1 MVNFC
6 SSNTFFIGR
15 SAIGVNI
22 KYTTSQ
28 HPNYSII
35 RLCTGNTY
43 CILVVLGPRSA
54 REFFTGRAIP
64 NDRNILKYCV
74 FPNSDEIKSLA
85 ERWRP
90 DKRCGD
96 KTSLPYGS
104 FAECNPDGKNPCCG
118 RPHGKCGSGFEFD
131 CDCPDCVDYRV
142 VKRIRESG
150 RLCDVMQR
158 GGFLKYGCFDDEKK
172 QFEFKCPHSNQFYTV
187 DTAFNDKTLEN
198 VFHSVSS
205 RCDDDPYAFQA
216 CGFTSEISNSDVACG
231 GYFCEQGGMGQPS
244 FIRCKGEGCKVE
256 NRDCKANKANICD
269 DKCDTIFSCEDEL
282 ECGGYR
288 YSLVCKIQQRDV
300 LMPVN
305 LICDGKKNCPTN
317 NWKEENC
324 DISGFHDTETCLHY
338 NTRVR
343 VPIFNY
349 TRCFLFDLDK
359 MVFPYCLDYREQT
372 NCSDAQRVGGYCLVD
387 GYRTSISKYVVCKGL
402 HLNLCDDG
410 LENECVAIETA
421 NSDCN
426 IHKHRLCDGI
436 IDCLDGKDENMYI
449 CNEMSKKVG
458 LICTRRFTR
467 VNSQFG
473 IPLTWIM
480 DNVTDCENN
489 EDEEENQEIWKICQ
503 GLDEET
509 QLILSA
515 GEKCQNVFKCPE
527 GGHVH
532 LEQLCDGVESC
543 KDGENKICRIA
554 RDLPV
559 IDTIASTNG
568 SAKKVCN
575 GAFCERE
582 SFKRRLIDVFG
593 VTNVDLIV
601 PPSKVSCKNFFGEQY
616 LFLSCMDLC
625 LEPDAICYLEIFGS
639 TLMHDSC
646 PGQYQDR
653 VYTFTQNNQIKFA
666 IKGQNGQYHQ
676 DLFQCKNSRCIEY
689 KQVCDLVD
697 NCGDMS
703 DEVNCTN
710 HMICEDTMNKKK
722 LQFISLSQKCDGIYD
737 CFDLS
742 DECNESCH
750 KEILGSLV
758 LKVICWLMGIL
769 AIVLNSGSVFRGLVS
784 LKEFRKKPTSLMVLY
799 NKTLVTLV
807 GCGDFLIGIYLVV
820 LSVYDSIIYRDK
832 FCRNQAKWLTG
843 NACLT
848 LGVVST
854 IGSQVSLFSM
864 TILSVI
870 RMVAMF
876 RRSMTHPHRLNLKS
890 CLSSGMLVL
899 GIVLASLAIACVPLL
914 PPLEDYFVQ
923 GVYYDP
929 SYKVFVGFPNK
940 EKHIAV
946 LKAYYNQNKTENT
959 TRRTADMTWRE
970 IGEEIDGMFTQ
981 NPEYGQ
987 LTRSPVHFYGNDGV
1001 CLFKYFV
1008 RTDDARRSRN
1018 NQGADREA
1026 EMDIVVWLMLAL
1038 NLLCFIVMSISYIVM
1053 AISRVRSSKRMGKG
1067 RNKKDQK
1074 LQRKITI
1081 IIMTDFLCWVPLI
1094 IISALHNLRQIDAS
1108 EWYIHFAMIVL
1119 PLNSVI
1125 NPLIYEDY
1133 TLALMKKN
1141 VRKLK
1146 RLSSTNWSTQA
1157 SVIQLEK
1164 TIEETAAT

>member
-1 MVNFC
+1 M
-6 SSNTFFIGR
+6 R
-15 SAIGVNI
+15 S
-22 KYTTSQ
+22 
-28 HPNYSII
+28 
-35 RLCTGNTY
+35 
-43 CILVVLGPRSA
+43 
-54 REFFTGRAIP
+54 
-64 NDRNILKYCV
+64 
-74 FPNSDEIKSLA
+74 
-85 ERWRP
+85 
-90 DKRCGD
+90 
-96 KTSLPYGS
+96 
-104 FAECNPDGKNPCCG
+104 
-118 RPHGKCGSGFEFD
+118 
-131 CDCPDCVDYRV
+131 
-142 VKRIRESG
+142 IRESG
-150 RLCDVMQR
+150 RSCDVMQR

-187 DTAFNDKTLEN
+187 DSIMAYRTHEYIL
-198 VFHSVSS
+198 HSVSNT
-205 RCDDDPYAFQA
+205 CDDDPYALQV
-216 CGFTSEISNSDVACG
+216 CGFTSELTNSDVACG
-231 GYFCEQGGMGQPS
+231 GYFCERGKYAQPS

-256 NRDCKANKANICD
+256 NRDCKATEVNICD
-269 DKCDTIFSCEDEL
+269 DKCDLIFSCEDEL

-288 YSLVCKIQQRDV
+288 YSLVCGTAYGDR
-300 LMPVN
+300 LPVN
-305 LICDGKKNCPTN
+305 QVCNGYMDCWTDNL
-317 NWKEENC
+317 EEEACEFSN
-324 DISGFHDTETCLHY
+324 SRDTCIHY
-338 NTRVR
+338 STQMK

-349 TRCFLFDLDK
+349 TRCSLFDHD
-359 MVFPYCLDYREQT
+359 MAVDPYCIDYREQT
-372 NCSDAQRVGGYCLVD
+372 NCSDTQRVGGYCLVD
-387 GYRTSISKYVVCKGL
+387 GYRTSLSKYVVCKGL
-402 HLNLCDDG
+402 HLHLCDDG
-410 LENECVAIETA
+410 IENECVTMTTS
-421 NSDCN
+421 NSDCKT

-436 IDCLDGKDENMYI
+436 NDCPDGGDENVDI
-449 CNEMSKKVG
+449 CDEMTKFG
-458 LICTRRFTR
+458 LTCTRRFTM
-467 VNSQFG
+467 VNSRIG
-473 IPLTWIM
+473 IPLAWIM
-480 DNVTDCENN
+480 DNVTDCENG
-489 EDEEENQEIWKICQ
+489 EDEQKSPEKWTSCPGHEE
-503 GLDEET
+503 GT
-509 QLILSA
+509 HLILPA
-515 GEKCQNVFKCPE
+515 GEKCKNVFKCPE
-527 GGHVH
+527 GGHVQ

-543 KDGENKICRIA
+543 GDKAENKICRIA
-554 RDLPV
+554 RDFPV

-582 SFKRRLIDVFG
+582 SFKRRLVDVFG
-593 VTNVDLIV
+593 VTNVDLII

-616 LFLSCMDLC
+616 VFLSCMDLC
-625 LEPDAICYLEIFGS
+625 LEPNAICLLDIFGS

-653 VYTFTQNNQIKFA
+653 VYTFTQNNQITFA

-676 DLFQCKNSRCIEY
+676 DFFQCKNSRCIEY

-742 DECNESCH
+742 DECNENCCQ
-750 KEILGSLV
+750 EILEGIA
-758 LKVICWLMGIL
+758 LKIACWVIGIL
-769 AIVLNSGSVFRGLVS
+769 AIVLNSGTVFRGLVS
-784 LKEFRKKPTSLMVLY
+784 LKDLKKKPTSLMVLY
-799 NKTLVTLV
+799 NKTLVTLI

-832 FCRNQAKWLTG
+832 FCRNQARWLTG

-890 CLSSGMLVL
+890 CLSSSILVL

-959 TRRTADMTWRE
+959 TQKITDMTWRE

-1018 NQGADREA
+1018 NQGADMEA

-1074 LQRKITI
+1074 LQRKISI

>member
-1 MVNFC
+1 M
-6 SSNTFFIGR
+6 
-15 SAIGVNI
+15 
-22 KYTTSQ
+22 Q
-28 HPNYSII
+28 
-35 RLCTGNTY
+35 
-43 CILVVLGPRSA
+43 
-54 REFFTGRAIP
+54 
-64 NDRNILKYCV
+64 
-74 FPNSDEIKSLA
+74 
-85 ERWRP
+85 
-90 DKRCGD
+90 KR
-96 KTSLPYGS
+96 
-104 FAECNPDGKNPCCG
+104 
-118 RPHGKCGSGFEFD
+118 
-131 CDCPDCVDYRV
+131 
-142 VKRIRESG
+142 
-150 RLCDVMQR
+150 
-158 GGFLKYGCFDDEKK
+158 GFLKYGCFNEEMK
-172 QFEFKCPHSNQFYTV
+172 QFRFKCPYSDQFYTV
-187 DTAFNDKTLEN
+187 KSTLMASDGFYDNDLLR
-198 VFHSVSS
+198 VSS
-205 RCDDDPYAFQA
+205 TCDDDPYASQA
-216 CGFTSEISNSDVACG
+216 CGFTIKVSDKDVSCG
-231 GYFCEQGGMGQPS
+231 GYFCAMDGFGQS
-244 FIRCKGEGCKVE
+244 SLYIKCEGDECKVE
-256 NRDCKANKANICD
+256 SRNCKSNIHSAQIRQLCD
-269 DKCDTIFSCEDEL
+269 DKCDEALTCEDEL
-282 ECGGYR
+282 ECGGLE
-288 YSLVCKIQQRDV
+288 YSLVCDKRR
-300 LMPVN
+300 LPVN
-305 LICDGKKNCPTN
+305 KICNTKTDCWGSNVGFDEVICDIT
-317 NWKEENC
+317 
-324 DISGFHDTETCLHY
+324 DSHDTNTCLHY
-338 NTRVR
+338 STQER
-343 VPIFNY
+343 VPIFNF
-349 TRCFLFDLDK
+349 TRCSLFDLGLD
-359 MVFPYCLDYREQT
+359 VYPYCIDYREQT

-402 HLNLCDDG
+402 NLNLCDDG
-410 LENECVAIETA
+410 LENECVAMTTRK
-421 NSDCN
+421 SDCET

-436 IDCLDGKDENMYI
+436 NDCLDGSDENVDK
-449 CNEMSKKVG
+449 CGELSNKFG
-458 LICTRRFTR
+458 FTCTRRFTMI
-467 VNSQFG
+467 NNQFG

-480 DNVTDCENN
+480 DNVTDCENG
-489 EDEEENQEIWKICQ
+489 EDEEENLKRWKICKGQ
-503 GLDEET
+503 NKT
-509 QLILSA
+509 AIFILPA
-515 GEKCQNVFKCPE
+515 GEKCKNVFKCPE
-527 GGHVH
+527 GGQVQ

-543 KDGENKICRIA
+543 EDEAENKICRIA
-554 RDLPV
+554 RDFPV
-559 IDTIASTNG
+559 IKTTASTGG
-568 SAKKVCN
+568 SAKSVCTQ
-575 GAFCERE
+575 ASCERK
-582 SFKRRLIDVFG
+582 SFKRHWGDVFAI
-593 VTNVDLIV
+593 TNVNLIV
-601 PPSKVSCKNFFGEQY
+601 PPSKVSCKTFFGEQY
-616 LFLSCMDLC
+616 VFLSCMDLC
-625 LEPDAICYLEIFGS
+625 IEPEATCPLDLYGKKLRF
-639 TLMHDSC
+639 DSC

-653 VYTFTQNNQIKFA
+653 VYTFTQNNQITFA
-666 IKGQNGQYHQ
+666 IKRKEGEYHQ
-676 DLFQCKNSRCIEY
+676 NLFQCKNSRCIEY

-758 LKVICWLMGIL
+758 LKVSCWLMGIL
-769 AIVLNSGSVFRGLVS
+769 AIVLNSSTVFGGLVS
-784 LKEFRKKPTSLMVLY
+784 LKELKKKPTSLMVIY

-807 GCGDFLIGIYLVV
+807 GCGDFLIGIYLVA

-832 FCRNQAKWLTG
+832 FCRSQAKWLTG

-890 CLSSGMLVL
+890 CLSSGILVL
-899 GIVLASLAIACVPLL
+899 GIVIASLAIACVPLL

-959 TRRTADMTWRE
+959 TRRTTDMTWRE

-1018 NQGADREA
+1018 NQAADMEA

-1038 NLLCFIVMSISYIVM
+1038 NLLCFILMTISYIVM

-1081 IIMTDFLCWVPLI
+1081 IILTDFLCWVPLI

-1108 EWYIHFAMIVL
+1108 QWYIHFAMIVL

-1133 TLALMKKN
+1133 TWVLMKKN

-1146 RLSSTNWSTQA
+1146 RLSSTSWTTQMSVIRM
-1157 SVIQLEK
+1157 SVIQEGE
-1164 TIEETAAT
+1164 TVEENTAT